1 MRRWSGGQVYKGLI
15 DNYPLPPKDPTV
27 TVTPQD
33 ARRWLGIELT
43 PQEIGDLLARLEF
56 QIEIDGEQ
64 VRATTPDH
72 RLDIGE
78 GIIGMADLMEEVARI
93 YGYENI
99 PETRM
104 ADELP
109 PQLGNPGLEKE
120 ERVRDL
126 LVGMGMQEVITYRM
140 TDPEREARRLA
151 PGTPPVDR
159 AYISIANPIASDR
172 RVLRQSLLSS
182 MLEVIERNSR
192 LRERIAIF
200 EIAPIF
206 LASEEGELPDEV
218 TRLVIALTGPRALPA
233 WQGSDASSMDFY
245 DLKGILD
252 GLFEDLHLTAATYQP
267 VDNPSYH
274 PGKSARVLIEDRQ
287 IGVIGELHPQVRG
300 NYELPESPLLAA
312 DLDLEAILT
321 NIPSRYDIVPVPAY
335 PPVLEDLAVIVD
347 EKLPAEK
354 VAEQIQAGGG
364 AILTDLRLFDVYRG
378 EQIGAGKKSL
388 AYSLTYQDP
397 KRTLTDKEVAK
408 VRNRIIKRLEDELG
422 AGIRSA

>member
-1 MRRWSGGQVYKGLI
+1 V
-15 DNYPLPPKDPTV
+15 
-27 TVTPQD
+27 
-33 ARRWLGIELT
+33 
-43 PQEIGDLLARLEF
+43 
-56 QIEIDGEQ
+56 
-64 VRATTPDH
+64 
-72 RLDIGE
+72 
-78 GIIGMADLMEEVARI
+78 
-93 YGYENI
+93 
-99 PETRM
+99 
-104 ADELP
+104 
-109 PQLGNPGLEKE
+109 GNPVLEKE

-126 LVGMGMQEVITYRM
+126 LVGMGLQEVITYRM

-159 AYISIANPIASDR
+159 AYISIAHPIASDR

-408 VRNRIIKRLEDELG
+408 VRNRIIKRLEDVLG